1 QGVTLP
7 PAEPV
12 VMPSTF
18 GFVENAEK
26 LNSRA
31 AMLGFFLLLAIE
43 GIAGKGILE
52 LAGITTGNG
61 LGFEF

>member
-1 QGVTLP
+1 MGCAANQPPSCAFPVHCCTL
-7 PAEPV
+7 
-12 VMPSTF
+12 
-18 GFVENAEK
+18 
-26 LNSRA
+26 LLLLQ
-31 AMLGFFLLLAIE
+31 LGFFLLLAIE